1 MRLEAGVVGAGV
13 ATAERLLGQ
22 KAASPVAEPE
32 LLVQGE
38 LKGSEPGGADG
49 EPGQAE
55 THPEPV
61 FPGRGGRGRKGGGRE
76 GGGAGAGRGDYNSTA
91 STSWGTLGR

>member
-13 ATAERLLGQ
+13 ATAERVLGQ

-55 THPEPV
+55 THPRASVSWQGREGEERRGEG
-61 FPGRGGRGRKGGGRE
+61 GRGGR
-76 GGGAGAGRGDYNSTA
+76 RGKR
-91 STSWGTLGR
+91 GL